1 MRAPGEAP
9 GSFALE
15 SAMDELA
22 VALDIDPIEL
32 RIRNEPTIDPDSGR
46 PFSSRELVWCLCAG
60 ATRFGWRERDPAP
73 RRRLRDGWWIGT
85 GVAGASY
92 PCQRHFP
99 PSSATVRALTDDRYR
114 VEIAASDLGTGAL
127 TILTQI
133 AADALGA
140 ELGHVEMAIGS
151 SALPAAL
158 AGAGSMGTAS
168 WSEAILA
175 ATDTFRTTHGSTPT
189 VGAQATATARPNASV
204 KDFAMHAFG
213 AQFAEVAVH
222 ADTGEIRTRR
232 LLGVFDAGRV
242 INPRTAR
249 SQLVGGMIMG
259 LSMALHEH
267 SVTDHRYG
275 QVINHDLASYHVA
288 AHADIPEI
296 DAVWL
301 GTPDPHY
308 NTLGAKGIAEIGT
321 VGVAAAIAN
330 AAYHATG
337 IRVRSLPITLD
348 NFLTAEVIAP

>member
-1 MRAPGEAP
+1 
-9 GSFALE
+9 
-15 SAMDELA
+15 
-22 VALDIDPIEL
+22 
-32 RIRNEPTIDPDSGR
+32 
-46 PFSSRELVWCLCAG
+46 
-60 ATRFGWRERDPAP
+60 
-73 RRRLRDGWWIGT
+73 
-85 GVAGASY
+85 
-92 PCQRHFP
+92 
-99 PSSATVRALTDDRYR
+99 
-114 VEIAASDLGTGAL
+114 
-127 TILTQI
+127 
-133 AADALGA
+133 
-140 ELGHVEMAIGS
+140 
-151 SALPAAL
+151 
-158 AGAGSMGTAS
+158 MGTAS
-168 WSEAILA
+168 WSEAIIA
-175 ATDTFRTTHGSTPT
+175 ATETFRATHGSTPL
-189 VGAQATATARPNASV
+189 VGAHTTATPLPNAAS

-259 LSMALHEH
+259 MSMALHEH
-267 SVTDHRYG
+267 SVMDHRYG

-296 DAVWL
+296 DAFWL

-337 IRVRSLPITLD
+337 TRVRSLPITLD
-348 NFLTAEVIAP
+348 NFLTTPAD